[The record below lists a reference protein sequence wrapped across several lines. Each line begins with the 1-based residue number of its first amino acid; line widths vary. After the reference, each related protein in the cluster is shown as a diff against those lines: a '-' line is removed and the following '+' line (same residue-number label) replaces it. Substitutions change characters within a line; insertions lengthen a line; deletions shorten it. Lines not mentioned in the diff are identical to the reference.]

1 MEACDERHG
10 TWVKVM
16 WNIFQ
21 GQSEPKRVH
30 SRVQLPQHAFLGYK
44 RLRIVENGWK
54 YIKSST
60 PLTND
65 YVWVITTTFSCS
77 FLWLG
82 SQPSRIPGRGS
93 LKVGCVLCI
102 TYKYKLLRTCCLR
115 SGGLLKT
122 REGRPLMPSLASRR
136 PWPLSAANVLSIFL
150 NTPFHP
156 KNIFCVFLC
165 LIMETFHRSEKCLL
179 KPKTLEMFGTH
190 STMAC

>member
-1 MEACDERHG
+1 MHARVAEILRFSPRLPFSQLPKIQLPQIKLKHLFPRSWRLMEACDEWLE

-21 GQSEPKRVH
+21 GQSEPKQVH

-77 FLWLG
+77 FLWPR
-82 SQPSRIPGRGS
+82 SQPRRIPGRGS

-102 TYKYKLLRTCCLR
+102 TYKHTNC
-115 SGGLLKT
+115 
-122 REGRPLMPSLASRR
+122 RER
-136 PWPLSAANVLSIFL
+136 V
-150 NTPFHP
+150 
-156 KNIFCVFLC
+156 V
-165 LIMETFHRSEKCLL
+165 
-179 KPKTLEMFGTH
+179 
-190 STMAC
+190 